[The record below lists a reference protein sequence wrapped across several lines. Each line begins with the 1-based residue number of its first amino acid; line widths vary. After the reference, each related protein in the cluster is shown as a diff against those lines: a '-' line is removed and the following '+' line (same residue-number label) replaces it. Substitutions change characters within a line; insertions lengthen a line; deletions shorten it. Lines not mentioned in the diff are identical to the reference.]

1 MAPLNK
7 NISVWRGDDKTPP
20 PTDFHLWVKE
30 SGSIWLKL
38 KDSWQCVG
46 SSECGN
52 IGDLNNKI
60 TAIEKVYQKQ
70 QETIDDL
77 ENRIDYINN
86 GGIEEVWD
94 DRTNKLIYKIKIGEN
109 KYMNGSIKTS
119 NIFQVKIGREDASVN
134 QNGEINI
141 GSQGE
146 LNYLC
151 QSVYE
156 NGQYTLVKELLP
168 SSSISAGDGLE
179 ISGGKMNI
187 KIDNTSNANLSV
199 SSDGLKLND
208 IPVDAIGDEDIENYF
223 K

>member
-38 KDSWQCVG
+38 KGSWQCVG
-46 SSECGN
+46 SSEVGN
-52 IGDLNNKI
+52 LEDLNNKI
-60 TAIEKVYQKQ
+60 TAIEKVYQEQ
-70 QETIDDL
+70 QKTIDDL
-77 ENRIDYINN
+77 ENRINYINN
-86 GGIEEVWD
+86 GVIEEVWNSE
-94 DRTNKLIYKIKIGEN
+94 TKKLVYNIKMGEN
-109 KYMNGSIKTS
+109 TFNGSIKAS

-134 QNGEINI
+134 ENGEINI
-141 GSQGE
+141 GTQGE

-156 NGQYTLVKELLP
+156 NGQYTLVKEILP
-168 SSSISAGDGLE
+168 SSGISAGDGLE
-179 ISGGKMNI
+179 ITGGKMNI
-187 KIDNTSNANLSV
+187 KIDDTSNTNLSV
-199 SSDGLKLND
+199 SQNGLKLND
-208 IPVDAIGDEDIENYF
+208 IPVDKISDSDIENYF

>member
-1 MAPLNK
+1 MTQLNK
-7 NISVWRGDDKTPP
+7 NISVWRGDDKTTP

-46 SSECGN
+46 SSEIGN
-52 IGDLNNKI
+52 LEDLNNKI
-60 TAIEKVYQKQ
+60 TAIEKVYQEQ
-70 QETIDDL
+70 QKTIDDL
-77 ENRIDYINN
+77 ENRINYINN
-86 GGIEEVWD
+86 GEIEEVWD
-94 DRTNKLIYKIKIGEN
+94 NRTNKLIYKIKIGEN
-109 KYMNGSIKTS
+109 KYMNGSIKAS

-134 QNGEINI
+134 ENGEINI
-141 GSQGE
+141 GSQGG

-179 ISGGKMNI
+179 ISEGKMNI
-187 KIDNTSNANLSV
+187 KIDSTSNANLSV

-208 IPVDAIGDEDIENYF
+208 IHVDAIDNEDIENYF